1 MEMKDMEHIL
11 NILTLAQSAERIGI
25 VLGPDAGD
33 TELLAAHALKERLG
47 EKTALLNAS
56 DHLQDRWS
64 HMFKK
69 ERPRKE
75 VALALDTSLHP
86 VDELRYEKENGVL
99 RIFLSPQNKLTKD
112 AFTMEER
119 HLPSD
124 MIVALGFS
132 NEEDL
137 QHIIKTEAPLK
148 NLDAVINLSPIGVLS
163 DTLWSL
169 DAMKLLGR
177 ALLRSY
183 MEDDTNAFW
192 AFLPKE
198 DFQKTNQSDAV
209 LPALIRSMR
218 RFMKLPSLVVVLWQ
232 SPEDITKNVHIL
244 FSSADPHTM
253 TKLAQAAETSAKDD
267 MIIVRSFEN
276 FSEAELEARKLL
288 KRI

>member
-11 NILTLAQSAERIGI
+11 KILTLAESAERIGI

-33 TELLAAHALKERLG
+33 AELLAAHALKERLG
-47 EKTALLNAS
+47 GKTSLLNAS

-69 ERPRKE
+69 EHPRKE
-75 VALALDTSLHP
+75 VALALDTSAHP

-99 RIFLSPQNKLTKD
+99 RIFLSSQNKLTKD

-124 MIVALGFS
+124 MIIALGFS

-137 QHIIKTEAPLK
+137 RNIIKTEAPLK
-148 NLDAVINLSPIGVLS
+148 NPDAVINLSATGTLS
-163 DTLWSL
+163 ESLWSL
-169 DAMKLLGR
+169 DSMKLLGR

-198 DFQKTNQSDAV
+198 DFQKTNQVDAV
-209 LPALIRSMR
+209 LPDLIRSMR
-218 RFMKLPSLVVVLWQ
+218 RFMKLPPLVVVLWQ
-232 SPEDITKNVHIL
+232 SPEDTTKNVHIL
-244 FSSADPHTM
+244 FSSADPYILK
-253 TKLAQAAETSAKDD
+253 KLAEAAETPAKDD

-276 FSEAELEARKLL
+276 FSEAELEARKLI
-288 KRI
+288 KQI

>member
-11 NILTLAQSAERIGI
+11 KILTLAETSERIGI

-33 TELLAAHALKERLG
+33 AELLAAHALKERLG
-47 EKTALLNAS
+47 EKTSLLNAT

-75 VALALDTSLHP
+75 VALALDTSAHP

-99 RIFLSPQNKLTKD
+99 RIFLSPHNKLTKD

-124 MIVALGFS
+124 MIIALGFS

-137 QHIIKTEAPLK
+137 RRIIKTEAPLK
-148 NLDAVINLSPIGVLS
+148 NPDAVINLSSIGALA
-163 DTLWSL
+163 DNLWSL
-169 DAMKLLGR
+169 DSMKLLGR

-183 MEDDTNAFW
+183 REDDTNTFW

-198 DFQKTNQSDAV
+198 DFQKTNQSDTI

-218 RFMKLPSLVVVLWQ
+218 RFMKLPLLVVVLWQ
-232 SPEDITKNVHIL
+232 SPKDTTKNVHIL
-244 FSSADPHTM
+244 LSSTDPHTL
-253 TKLAQAAETSAKDD
+253 TKLADAAETPAKDD

-276 FSEAELEARKLL
+276 FSEAELEARKLI
-288 KRI
+288 KQI